1 PNNPVGE
8 GRWFYQFEEN
18 GPFPWQDGFSNP
30 GYIPK
35 HAFTDDYNL
44 DSLVNVKLAI
54 KNYYLSNDSLEK
66 LNHQNYIISK
76 MDIYTKSFKR
86 NKPIYSYIIAPMRLL
101 NKFLLHSGSYNLTYQ
116 PFTLLPISIKL
127 IKLFWEIMYF
137 SVLVLFGF
145 SLFWVHQ
152 KIIPFNPAF
161 ILVF

>member
-1 PNNPVGE
+1 FTAFNKLVVLQSDMHAGYDYGPFFYPVSSFIKAWGGDLHPNNPVGE

-35 HAFTDDYNL
+35 HAITDDYNL

-76 MDIYTKSFKR
+76 MDIYTKSFK
-86 NKPIYSYIIAPMRLL
+86 
-101 NKFLLHSGSYNLTYQ
+101 
-116 PFTLLPISIKL
+116 
-127 IKLFWEIMYF
+127 
-137 SVLVLFGF
+137 
-145 SLFWVHQ
+145 
-152 KIIPFNPAF
+152 
-161 ILVF
+161 